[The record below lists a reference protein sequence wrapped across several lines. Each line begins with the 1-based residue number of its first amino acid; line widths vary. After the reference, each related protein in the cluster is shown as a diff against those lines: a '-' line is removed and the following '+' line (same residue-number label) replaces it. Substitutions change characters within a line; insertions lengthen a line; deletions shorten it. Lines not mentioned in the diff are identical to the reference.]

1 MYFMVRKILQII
13 SFAGAMVLAAGSQAG
28 TISGYAIGSYK
39 SVVDESGAFISAG
52 SGSSKFIV
60 SNNDVGDVSSI
71 SWGIPQN
78 NGSDGIANYF
88 IFNGNASDTYQVGG
102 YGTAS
107 TNNLFSLGSF
117 DYHNGKTRQDNI
129 SQVNF
134 RVDMGIDGFMQMTAG
149 AIGTAYLEFN
159 MSMNNT
165 NDNNDPVASA
175 DSVWVSAVNV
185 GMTMPDGTQ
194 AYMPYDFTTGMDM
207 LIGGEYYNF
216 MLMGFSRDSGA
227 TFESQATSFE
237 NETTSAEI
245 YAMISPLEVTPVS
258 VPAAA
263 WLMGSGLIG
272 LIGLGY
278 RRKK

>member
-1 MYFMVRKILQII
+1 MHFVVRSVLQATC
-13 SFAGAMVLAAGSQAG
+13 FVGVMFLALSSQAAI
-28 TISGYAIGSYK
+28 ISGYAIGSYN
-39 SVVDESGAFISAG
+39 SAVDQNGTLILAGA
-52 SGSSKFIV
+52 GSSKFTV
-60 SNNDVGDVSSI
+60 SNNDMGDISSI

-78 NGSDGIANYF
+78 NGSNGKANYF
-88 IFNGNASDTYQVGG
+88 IFNGNASDTYQIGE

-107 TNNLFSLGSF
+107 INNLFSLGSF

-134 RVDMGIDGFMQMTAG
+134 HIDMGIDGFMQMTTG
-149 AIGTAYLEFN
+149 TIGTAYLDFT

-175 DSVWVSAVNV
+175 DSVWVSAVDV

-194 AYMPYDFTTGMDM
+194 AYMAYDFSTGMDM

-216 MLMGFSRDSGA
+216 MLMGFSRDGGA

-237 NETTSAEI
+237 NETSSAEI
-245 YAMISPLEVTPVS
+245 YAMISPLDMTPVP
-258 VPAAA
+258 VPAAV
-263 WLMGSGLIG
+263 WLMGSGLMG
-272 LIGLGY
+272 LIGLGLH
-278 RRKK
+278 RKK